1 METLVGGRRLREGAI
16 WRTSSILIY
25 LTGSN
30 SRRTYYTVY
39 IVPSCGIFAWTGC
52 VRGVHKRGP
61 ASVRSPGD
69 AGPP

>member
-1 METLVGGRRLREGAI
+1 MCMGTLVDGRRLREGTI

-39 IVPSCGIFAWTGC
+39 IVPWCGIFACAGC
-52 VRGVHKRGP
+52 VRGVRESAPEPVVG
-61 ASVRSPGD
+61 
-69 AGPP
+69 